1 MKKWA
6 YYNEF
11 DSGAA
16 AWLRELIK
24 AGHIAPG
31 EVDERSIEDVQ
42 PADVMGFKQVHC
54 FAGIGVWS
62 YALRLAGFPDD
73 RECWTGSC
81 PCQPFS
87 AAGKGLGTADK
98 RHLWPQL
105 YRLIS
110 ECKPD
115 LWFGEQVASKD
126 GLGWLDTVLS
136 DLETSDYAAG
146 AVDICAAGLGA
157 PHLRNRLWIVAQK
170 LADSDGWNS
179 RTEREQCSG
188 EHGLFSE
195 SSGAINLAH
204 AFGEGRGQ
212 IRLLSG
218 TSREEDSTKEGDRDS
233 NASKDVRSPRVDNCR
248 MANTFSNGRSERRS
262 TPCTEIQGQRTERS
276 REYQRSEQ
284 DGQLQRGSKGLGGSS
299 GRRDVPGPT
308 NGFWRDADWLRCRD
322 NKWRPVEPKSQPL
335 AHGITGRV
343 GLLRG
348 YGNAICAPVAQ
359 AFISSFLEAE
369 QDQ

>member
-1 MKKWA
+1 MSKKWA

-11 DSGAA
+11 DPGAA

-42 PADVMGFKQVHC
+42 PADVMGFKQVHM

-62 YALRLAGFPDD
+62 YALRLANFSDD

-87 AAGKGLGTADK
+87 AAGKGLGISDK
-98 RHLWPQL
+98 RHLWPEL

-115 LWFGEQVASKD
+115 LFFAEQVSSKD
-126 GLGWLDTVLS
+126 GLSWLDNVLS
-136 DLETSDYAAG
+136 QMEDSNYATGAFDLSAASF
-146 AVDICAAGLGA
+146 GA
-157 PHLRNRLWIVAQK
+157 PHIRQRLWIVAQK
-170 LADSDGWNS
+170 LADPDFEQFDRSGIVRAAGRIESTNRGSIDELADSDGRNTS
-179 RTEREQCSG
+179 SEREQCG
-188 EHGLFSE
+188 REHRLLSE
-195 SSGAINLAH
+195 SSGAI
-204 AFGEGRGQ
+204 Q
-212 IRLLSG
+212 
-218 TSREEDSTKEGDRDS
+218 
-233 NASKDVRSPRVDNCR
+233 
-248 MANTFSNGRSERRS
+248 NGS
-262 TPCTEIQGQRTERS
+262 
-276 REYQRSEQ
+276 
-284 DGQLQRGSKGLGGSS
+284 
-299 GRRDVPGPT
+299 PGPT
-308 NGFWRDADWLRCRD
+308 NGFWGNADWLRCRD
-322 NKWRPVEPKSQPL
+322 DKWRPVEPKSQPL

-359 AFISSFLEAE
+359 AFVEAFLEAE
-369 QDQ
+369 KE